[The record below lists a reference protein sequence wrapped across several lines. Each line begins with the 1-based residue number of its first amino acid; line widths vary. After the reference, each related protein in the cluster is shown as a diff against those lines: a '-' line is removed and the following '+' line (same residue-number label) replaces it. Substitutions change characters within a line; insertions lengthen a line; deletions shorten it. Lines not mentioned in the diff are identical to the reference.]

1 MSVDRINDILPQTQC
16 TLCGYSGCKPYAKAI
31 IDDNESIDKCLPG
44 GLQTAQSI
52 AALTSQQLPDHLDE
66 FKKPNTKVRIDP
78 NECIGC
84 TKCIQACPVN
94 AIVGG
99 PRLMHDIISDLCTG
113 CDLCIPHCPVD
124 CMEVV
129 SSNASLPDPDYLK
142 LQHNLKLNADE
153 KQKNRRSSRIQVTK
167 ERTSQQTMSLIE
179 LAIQKAKERKGHTI
193 EES

>member
-16 TLCGYSGCKPYAKAI
+16 TLCGYSGCKPYSKAI
-31 IDDNESIDKCLPG
+31 IDDHESIDKCLPG
-44 GLQTAQSI
+44 GLDTAKSI
-52 AALTSQQLPDHLDE
+52 ASITGQYLPNSLDE
-66 FKKPNTKVRIDP
+66 FKKPNTKVSINP

-99 PRLMHDIISDLCTG
+99 PRLMHDIIPDLCTG

-124 CMEVV
+124 CIDIIPSEHP
-129 SSNASLPDPDYLK
+129 LPDPGYLK
-142 LQHNLKLNADE
+142 SQHNLKTKAF
-153 KQKNRRSSRIQVTK
+153 KQKKHRTTSRIQVSK
-167 ERTSQQTMSLIE
+167 ERTPQQTMSLIE
-179 LAIQKAKERKGHTI
+179 LAIQKAKARKGHTL